1 MSTWIDE
8 GFIAFDTETTGVD
21 TAEDRIVTAAAVLF
35 RNGEPQETRSW
46 LIKVDVDIPERASEV
61 HGITNEI
68 SQSQGQDQTEALAE
82 IGDYLD
88 SAELP
93 IVCFNTG
100 FDIPIL
106 NSNLRRHGL
115 GELKTT
121 VIICPHVLDRQ
132 LDKYVKGKNQRRLKP
147 TAERYGLE
155 LSEDDWHGAE
165 ADSLVTGRILIAQGQ
180 KFPKITEVTPQE
192 LADKVVEWR
201 DQQDAE
207 FKEWLARQPPR
218 QQ

>member
-8 GFIAFDTETTGVD
+8 GFVAFDTETTGVD
-21 TAEDRIVTAAAVLF
+21 TAEDRIVSAAAVIF
-35 RNGEPQETRSW
+35 RSGEPVETKSW
-46 LIKVDVDIPERASEV
+46 LIKVDVDIPERAAEV

-68 SQSQGQDQTEALAE
+68 SQTQGQDQSEALAE

-88 SAELP
+88 SAGLP
-93 IVCFNTG
+93 VVCFNTG

-106 NSNLRRHGL
+106 NSNLQRQGL
-115 GELKTT
+115 GELKTS
-121 VIICPHVLDRQ
+121 VIICPYVIDRQ

-165 ADSLVTGRILIAQGQ
+165 ADSLVTGRILIAQGK
-180 KFPKITEVTPQE
+180 KFPTITEVTPQE

-207 FKEWLARQPPR
+207 FKEWLSRQPPR
-218 QQ
+218 SP

>member
-68 SQSQGQDQTEALAE
+68 SQGQGQDQTEALAE

-88 SAELP
+88 SAGFP

-121 VIICPHVLDRQ
+121 MIICPYVLDRQ

-155 LSEDDWHGAE
+155 LSEHSHRAGAE
-165 ADSLVTGRILIAQGQ
+165 VPEDHRGHAAGARRQGC
-180 KFPKITEVTPQE
+180 
-192 LADKVVEWR
+192 R
-201 DQQDAE
+201 M
-207 FKEWLARQPPR
+207 ARPTRCRVQGMASSPATTSAVSSVR
-218 QQ
+218 